1 MSRLIFGKS
10 RAFDWLKI
18 IRCKSQAS
26 NPKNE
31 GIRATDSQ
39 SESQKLN
46 TPENNVS
53 SDLTANPEKIL
64 YPEKFKEKITPY
76 KEHFHLCRSTSVHYW
91 RTHGLWTPIYEF
103 KSTSSRSMSYL
114 AKIVPILELTHK
126 CTNVRIRWATF
137 KTSRHSIKYFN

>member
-1 MSRLIFGKS
+1 MSRLILRKS

-31 GIRATDSQ
+31 GIQTTDSQ
-39 SESQKLN
+39 SEGQKLN

-76 KEHFHLCRSTSVHYW
+76 KEHFHLYQLFQNTEMHKKATRLVSKSTQVSFRSTSVH
-91 RTHGLWTPIYEF
+91 L
-103 KSTSSRSMSYL
+103 
-114 AKIVPILELTHK
+114 
-126 CTNVRIRWATF
+126 
-137 KTSRHSIKYFN
+137 

>member
-1 MSRLIFGKS
+1 MSRLILSKN

-31 GIRATDSQ
+31 GIQST
-39 SESQKLN
+39 SESESRKLN

-64 YPEKFKEKITPY
+64 FPEKFKEKIEPY
-76 KEHFHLCRSTSVHYW
+76 KK
-91 RTHGLWTPIYEF
+91 
-103 KSTSSRSMSYL
+103 KSEQKKLGIDKSMKNFS
-114 AKIVPILELTHK
+114 KSEILMKKED
-126 CTNVRIRWATF
+126 
-137 KTSRHSIKYFN
+137 

>member
-76 KEHFHLCRSTSVHYW
+76 KEHLHLCRSMSVHFR
-91 RTHGLWTPIYEF
+91 RTHGLRTPIYEF
-103 KSTSSRSMSYL
+103 KSTSSGSIHQLHGQNRSYS
-114 AKIVPILELTHK
+114 
-126 CTNVRIRWATF
+126 
-137 KTSRHSIKYFN
+137 

>member
-1 MSRLIFGKS
+1 MSRLILRKS

-31 GIRATDSQ
+31 GIQATDSQ
-39 SESQKLN
+39 SESRKLN

-64 YPEKFKEKITPY
+64 YPEKFKDKITPY
-76 KEHFHLCRSTSVHYW
+76 KEHFQLSWISSFFSMKVQKRQPGQFHLCRSTSVH
-91 RTHGLWTPIYEF
+91 F
-103 KSTSSRSMSYL
+103 
-114 AKIVPILELTHK
+114 
-126 CTNVRIRWATF
+126 
-137 KTSRHSIKYFN
+137 

>member
-1 MSRLIFGKS
+1 MRKS

-31 GIRATDSQ
+31 GIQATDSQ

-64 YPEKFKEKITPY
+64 YPEKYKEKITPY
-76 KEHFHLCRSTSVHYW
+76 KELFHLLYQVWPLEIDYGFYW
-91 RTHGLWTPIYEF
+91 
-103 KSTSSRSMSYL
+103 S
-114 AKIVPILELTHK
+114 ILNGNT
-126 CTNVRIRWATF
+126 
-137 KTSRHSIKYFN
+137 

>member
-1 MSRLIFGKS
+1 MSRLILRKS

-31 GIRATDSQ
+31 GIQTTDSQ
-39 SESQKLN
+39 SEGQKLN
-46 TPENNVS
+46 TPENNIS

-76 KEHFHLCRSTSVHYW
+76 KEHFHLYQQFQNT
-91 RTHGLWTPIYEF
+91 E
-103 KSTSSRSMSYL
+103 M
-114 AKIVPILELTHK
+114 HK
-126 CTNVRIRWATF
+126 KRPG
-137 KTSRHSIKYFN
+137 

>member
-1 MSRLIFGKS
+1 MSRLILRKS

-31 GIRATDSQ
+31 GIQTTDGQ
-39 SESQKLN
+39 SEGQKLN

-76 KEHFHLCRSTSVHYW
+76 KEHFHFLYVEPLRL
-91 RTHGLWTPIYEF
+91 RFGNGP
-103 KSTSSRSMSYL
+103 K
-114 AKIVPILELTHK
+114 
-126 CTNVRIRWATF
+126 TF
-137 KTSRHSIKYFN
+137 WITVLGCALKTSGFKILAQFWPVRLQ